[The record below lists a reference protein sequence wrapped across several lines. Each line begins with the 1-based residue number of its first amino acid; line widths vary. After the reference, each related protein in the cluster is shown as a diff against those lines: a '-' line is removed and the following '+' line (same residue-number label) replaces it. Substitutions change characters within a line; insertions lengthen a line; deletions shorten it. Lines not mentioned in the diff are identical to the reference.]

1 MHYGFAIMLVAALL
15 SYNLYL
21 KCDTIISLAF
31 LFTWGLMYFMVSDIL
46 KLVNQDKLV
55 WKYLKSQEEQKNK
68 EKKDA

>member
-1 MHYGFAIMLVAALL
+1 MHGVAIMLVAALL

-31 LFTWGLMYFMVSDIL
+31 LFTWGLMYFMIGDIL

-55 WKYLKSQEEQKNK
+55 WKYLKSQEEQNNK

>member
-1 MHYGFAIMLVAALL
+1 MHGVAIMLVAALL

-21 KCDTIISLAF
+21 KCDTIISLSF
-31 LFTWGLMYFMVSDIL
+31 LFTWGLMYFMIGDIL

-55 WKYLKSQEEQKNK
+55 WKYLKSQEEQNNK